1 MRKHLDLL
9 LLILFGVSLFSD
21 IFVGVYLLLIAFPL
35 LVAAKFSNLLGIGI
49 ISLASLKILKRHL
62 KDKAR
67 EEG

>member
-9 LLILFGVSLFSD
+9 LLLLFGVSLFSD

-35 LVAAKFSNLLGIGI
+35 LVAAKFSNLLAIGI
-49 ISLASLKILKRHL
+49 IALALLKILKRHFQS
-62 KDKAR
+62 KIK